1 MLLEAQI
8 YRLVDFI
15 VRPGPF
21 SVLFIENTWALRW
34 VNGLLIMLK
43 INI

>member
-15 VRPGPF
+15 VRPGLF
-21 SVLFIENTWALRW
+21 SVLFIENIWALRRD
-34 VNGLLIMLK
+34 NGLLIMLNT
-43 INI
+43 NI